1 MINYETEKTGARSR
15 PTATSQRT
23 ATSALSIGDAGI

>member
-1 MINYETEKTGARSR
+1 MNYETEKTGARERSS
-15 PTATSQRT
+15 PADTRT